1 MRRLPELASWT
12 TYENFILQNFLTLP
26 KRSHSIKRLFQMTTE
41 CKMNIEVCFLKSS
54 LNSPFINQSQRIWPK
69 YTLIQVSSTFHNN
82 YQKKK
87 ETDFPW
93 EIPILSDFLV
103 RWGWQKF
110 QNFWPFLKDVPC
122 DLFWSFLDAYLRVC
136 SVRLQLRNYGP
147 NLIQLLKATRSTKIS
162 PKKEKTTYIKTTYLY
177 QRDTSMKLYL
187 LYFKKNIKF

>member
-82 YQKKK
+82 YQKRKK
-87 ETDFPW
+87 QISLEKYLFSLIFWLDGDDK
-93 EIPILSDFLV
+93 ISKFLAFFK
-103 RWGWQKF
+103 RCTM
-110 QNFWPFLKDVPC
+110 WPFLVFPWC
-122 DLFWSFLDAYLRVC
+122 I
-136 SVRLQLRNYGP
+136 P
-147 NLIQLLKATRSTKIS
+147 
-162 PKKEKTTYIKTTYLY
+162 
-177 QRDTSMKLYL
+177 
-187 LYFKKNIKF
+187 